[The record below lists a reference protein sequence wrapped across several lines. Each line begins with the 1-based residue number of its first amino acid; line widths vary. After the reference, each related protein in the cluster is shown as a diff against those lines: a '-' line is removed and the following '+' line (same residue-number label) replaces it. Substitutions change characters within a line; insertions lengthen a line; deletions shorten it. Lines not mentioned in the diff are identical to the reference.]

1 MAPLKTRRGAT
12 TAWRVPSWEF
22 PEVDKFMKDFGCEEA
37 VFNTCAYQLKERV
50 RWFKPAKF
58 AGRLRGLSS
67 LKRKCQ
73 CPKYFKHE
81 PLIGKEKTS
90 KAAKYPKDLV
100 LEYAK
105 LVIQVFRLYWS
116 LNGGGTSRF
125 NRLVSSTK

>member
-1 MAPLKTRRGAT
+1 MPECGTLENPPGSDDRMEG
-12 TAWRVPSWEF
+12 PSWEL
-22 PEVDKFMKDFGCEEA
+22 PEVGKFMKDFGCEEA

-58 AGRLRGLSS
+58 AGRLGGLSS

-90 KAAKYPKDLV
+90 KAAKYPEGPGLGVCKV
-100 LEYAK
+100 GHK
-105 LVIQVFRLYWS
+105 S
-116 LNGGGTSRF
+116 L
-125 NRLVSSTK
+125 